1 MGDLGLVERVLALQ
15 LSQSTWT
22 EKLRMIKIT
31 NVQFVILWGI
41 LVVEFTGRGYHNNG
55 NTLVR

>member
-22 EKLRMIKIT
+22 EKLRIRDTMT
-31 NVQFVILWGI
+31 HFG
-41 LVVEFTGRGYHNNG
+41 GRIYRQG
-55 NTLVR
+55 LS